1 MRCCSPSTRSYCSR
15 SESAGR
21 RSPSRQ
27 ARFAGLIVAL
37 ACFSL
42 LAGCGEAVDQSA
54 TADPGAAPEAAG
66 TLRIAVGG
74 PVASIDPLLASNP
87 AEQIAS
93 RQVHEPLISRQ
104 NGPFGQ
110 TRMRPGLVVSISS
123 NAAAT
128 IWTAKLRS
136 GVRFQD
142 GEPMDADAVI
152 ANVNRWANV
161 SPGPGL
167 LPELPSLP
175 SLPADSPQPG
185 IVRFLLERAAP
196 RFPRE
201 LSDPRLGLVAPSA
214 LEGAGSAPIKLG
226 GTGTGPFELRE
237 SGPGTTLLAR
247 NVSWWGA
254 DLGLGPG
261 VEQVELQDQDD
272 SGQRADD
279 LIDGSVEVAENL
291 DAAAAKRVE
300 RDPLSTLVR
309 GGGSVLGMARSV
321 RGIDSTTA
329 AQSLADVWLTN
340 LR

>member
-1 MRCCSPSTRSYCSR
+1 MRR
-15 SESAGR
+15 AL
-21 RSPSRQ
+21 
-27 ARFAGLIVAL
+27 FAAPIVAVASL
-37 ACFSL
+37 CL
-42 LAGCGEAVDQSA
+42 LAGCGKAANEGA
-54 TADPGAAPEAAG
+54 TAEPGVIPEAAG
-66 TLRIAVGG
+66 TLRIAVAGQ
-74 PVASIDPLLASNP
+74 VSSIDPLLTSNP
-87 AEQIAS
+87 AEKIAS

-110 TRMRPGLVVSISS
+110 TRVRPGLILSISS

-128 IWTAKLRS
+128 IWTARLRG

-161 SPGPGL
+161 SPGPEL

-175 SLPADSPQPG
+175 APPADSPQPG
-185 IVRFLLERAAP
+185 IVRFLLERPAP
-196 RFPRE
+196 QFPRE
-201 LSDPRLGLVAPSA
+201 LADPRLGLVAPSA
-214 LEGAGSAPIKLG
+214 LVGSGSAPIKLG

-237 SGPGTTLLAR
+237 GEPDTTLLAR

-261 VEQVELQDQDD
+261 VEQVQLQDEDD
-272 SGQRADD
+272 PSRRADD
-279 LIDGSVEVAENL
+279 LLAGSVEVAEDL
-291 DAAAAKRVE
+291 DASAAARVE

-309 GGGSVLGMARSV
+309 SSGSVLGVARSV
-321 RGIDSTTA
+321 RGIDSPMA
-329 AQSLADVWLTN
+329 AQPLADVWLTN